1 MDNARACPWSELRL
15 WDEEPEFQL
24 LRLEAELRGGF
35 STESL
40 LGAPVKFQ
48 RVEVS
53 EEERPSMVSRLVEEG
68 RELDRYRLYLEEL
81 GDSLLRA
88 VRDFQLKRLTEE
100 TSLSCG
106 SSLALAPRVWRP
118 RARRALR
125 LNSRSPI
132 ATVP

>member
-1 MDNARACPWSELRL
+1 MDNARAWPWSELL
-15 WDEEPEFQL
+15 LCDEEPEFQL
-24 LRLEAELRGGF
+24 LRLEAELRNGF
-35 STESL
+35 SAQSL

-100 TSLSCG
+100 HLF
-106 SSLALAPRVWRP
+106 
-118 RARRALR
+118 RAARAWHLRREYGDR
-125 LNSRSPI
+125 EPGK
-132 ATVP
+132 PYG